1 MAKFLFPG
9 KRTPFVTART
19 SYAGFSALQ
28 LSVPVVRAMTEIA
41 DPDFLLWGQVVPD
54 PAMSDLGRQ
63 LVLASELS
71 PQISAATSAMICSTG
86 ILNVIQGASMIG
98 SGGWHLGLIGGAEA
112 LSQLPVS
119 LKIPFAQ
126 KVAQSVLDND
136 GSSHDVLKG
145 LEPHAY
151 NLSFDRWTSGGLGSA
166 INEQANTVAQ
176 RFDISNSAQRYFGAR
191 SHEKARLGYESGFL
205 DDLVTPFAGVSIDS
219 QLQYFARTGKALQT
233 GKLPNTEAPLC
244 DGAAGIWVADEEGA
258 KRLGQTPRV
267 ELLDWQV
274 CSVDCQTGG
283 RLLAAVRAIL
293 TLLMRHDMSYSDISF
308 WEVHEAYAAMMIAK
322 ANALSDPG
330 FCNDAVPGC
339 PIMGAFPEDGLNPY
353 GGSLAIGH
361 PYGATGAR
369 LLNQAVKNLE
379 TYPAGSLA
387 MASVSTGQGQSVV
400 VMLQR
405 V

>member
-28 LSVPVVRAMTEIA
+28 LSVPIVEAMTEA
-41 DPDFLLWGQVVPD
+41 AQPDFLLWGQVVAD
-54 PAMSDLGRQ
+54 PATSNIGRQ
-63 LVLASELS
+63 LVLASQLS
-71 PQISAATSAMICSTG
+71 PQISAATSTMTCSTG
-86 ILNVIQGASMIG
+86 MLNVIQGASMIG

-112 LSQLPVS
+112 VSQLPVS
-119 LKIPFAQ
+119 LKTPFAQ
-126 KVAQSVLDND
+126 KVAQSVLAGD
-136 GSSHDVLKG
+136 GSSWDVLQG
-145 LEPHAY
+145 LEPSAY
-151 NLSFDRWTSGGLGSA
+151 NLSFDRWTSGGLGTV
-166 INEQANTVAQ
+166 IVEQAEMVAQ
-176 RFDISNSAQRYFGAR
+176 RFDISNIAQRYFGAR
-191 SHEKARLGYESGFL
+191 SHEKARLGFESGFFE
-205 DDLVTPFAGVSIDS
+205 DLVTPFAGVSIDS
-219 QLQYFARTGKALQT
+219 QLQHFARTGKALQT

-258 KRLGQTPRV
+258 KRMERTPRV
-267 ELLDWQV
+267 ELLDWQI
-274 CSVDCQTGG
+274 CSVESQTGG

-308 WEVHEAYAAMMIAK
+308 WEIHEAYAAMMIAK

-339 PIMGAFPEDGLNPY
+339 KVMGVFPEDRLNPY

-369 LLNQAVKNLE
+369 LLSQAVKNLE
-379 TYPAGSLA
+379 AYPVGSLA
-387 MASVSTGQGQSVV
+387 MTSISTGQGQSVV
-400 VMLQR
+400 VLLRR